1 MMSAETRFKAV
12 DAVLKLIEL
21 NQIHFSGEDK
31 NPKEITKQFLDVV
44 ELVINRIE
52 TDPSYFTGSKLQNQ
66 GH

>member
-21 NQIHFSGEDK
+21 NQIHFSNEDK
-31 NPKEITKQFLDVV
+31 NPQEITKQFLDAV
-44 ELVINRIE
+44 ELIINRIE
-52 TDPSYFTGSKLQNQ
+52 TDPSYFTTKSQNQ